1 MGGALGHDRASM
13 ASHGRLR
20 KWMGFCGLL
29 IGLAFSSAAEEPP
42 EPPPGEGAP
51 LPMSHAVWLGIVE
64 GVTEFLPVS
73 STGHL
78 VLTNHLLDLDREAG
92 AASLDGEPLW
102 ETSPDEATAEEP
114 AKRLTV
120 KAAADTY
127 AIAIQAG
134 AIAAVGLIYWRQ
146 LLSILAG
153 LLGRD
158 PRGLRLLRNLLIAF
172 FPAVVLGLLFEDL
185 IDAHLFSIETVAA
198 ALVAGAVTMTLA
210 DLWRRRRAAMIGE
223 ALPDPAPAD
232 LSPRQALLIG
242 VLQCFAMWPG
252 MSRSMMTIVGGYVVG
267 LRPARAAEF
276 SFLLGLPTLAG
287 AAIYKTMGNGDL
299 VVSAFGWQPLL
310 IGCLVAAVAAGLSVR
325 WLVGY
330 LNRHGLTLFAI
341 YRVALAVA
349 VLLVMR

>member
-1 MGGALGHDRASM
+1 M
-13 ASHGRLR
+13 ASRGRIR
-20 KWMGFCGLL
+20 KWIGFCALSCWL
-29 IGLAFSSAAEEPP
+29 TFASAAKEPQ
-42 EPPPGEGAP
+42 PPPLAPLPGEGAP
-51 LPMSHAVWLGIVE
+51 LPMAHAVWLGIVE

-78 VLTNHLLDLDREAG
+78 VLTNHLLGLDREA
-92 AASLDGEPLW
+92 AALGLDGEPLW
-102 ETSPDEATAEEP
+102 KTSPEEATADDP
-114 AKRLTV
+114 AERLTV

-158 PRGLRLLRNLLIAF
+158 PKGLRLLRNLLIAF
-172 FPAVVLGLLFEDL
+172 FPAVVLGLLLDDL
-185 IDAHLFSIETVAA
+185 IDAHLFSIKTVAA
-198 ALVAGAVTMTLA
+198 ALLVGAVIMVIA
-210 DLWRRRRAAMIGE
+210 DLWQRRKASEAGD
-223 ALPDPAPAD
+223 ALPDPSPAD

-252 MSRSMMTIVGGYVVG
+252 MSRSMMTIVGGYIAG

-287 AAIYKTMGNGDL
+287 AAVYKTMGNGDL

-310 IGCLVAAVAAGLSVR
+310 LGCLVAAVAAGLSVR

-330 LNRHGLTLFAI
+330 LTRHGLVVFAV

-349 VLLVMR
+349 VLLVLR